1 MKIRLVFPPQWIPMN
16 PHFSLY
22 ALTGHLRRSGI
33 TVLPEDLNVGF
44 YRQVLTPGFL
54 DYSLARAKNAFE
66 YLRARLTLGK
76 YSKDTSRAFGLE
88 SMRYF
93 EIEKHLTSLLPLWE
107 EVKNDIGEAVSVFD
121 DPRLFYDPARLIKAY
136 LTVDKALELISLPFF
151 PSRLRFNDFSAPG
164 HPMTVEGLIAF
175 TREPDENIFLP
186 FFENRLNSLLKDS
199 PDLIG
204 ISINSHSQLYGG
216 LTLARMLKQRKAP
229 QTHLSL
235 GGNYFL
241 RVRDTLL
248 SKPQFLETFADSVLL
263 GEGEKPIISLCRAL
277 EDAMSL
283 KSVPN
288 LIFSDKEGK
297 PSFTFKEEPLPLAE
311 RALPDFEGLPLN
323 KYFTPEIVLCTRT
336 SKGCYWQKCTFCDT
350 DYGIRPDVRPIAH
363 IAAEIAEA
371 KARWGIENFELIDE
385 SMNPEY
391 LEEFSRVLLEKDLRI
406 HFFGNGRTEKSFTS
420 GRLRLFE
427 AAGLTMILWG
437 VESGSERIMNL
448 INKGV
453 DFQGRLEIL
462 RASQEAG
469 IWNFAF
475 IFFGFPSETEEE
487 ALETIRLI
495 KDNRTIINAYGRSI
509 FTLGKHSK
517 IRANAEELGIAS
529 MIEDTQ
535 EFATTLS
542 CRVSRGMG
550 REEALRMADR
560 CRIECAEAYDDPLWM
575 HLRYREVIHLYLKEK
590 GSDFVENFKFSKEE
604 RDRLETLYAP
614 IPEELLALGFL
625 SSSDSP

>member
-1 MKIRLVFPPQWIPMN
+1 MKVRLVFPPQWIPMN

-22 ALTGHLRRSGI
+22 ALTGHLRKSGI
-33 TVLPEDLNVGF
+33 AAFPEDLNVAF
-44 YRQVLTPGFL
+44 YRQVLTPGYL
-54 DYSLARAKNAFE
+54 NYSLARAKNAFE

-93 EIEKHLTSLLPLWE
+93 EIEKHLTSLLPLWDD
-107 EVKNDIGEAVSVFD
+107 VKKEIAEAVSVFD
-121 DPRLFYDPARLIKAY
+121 DPHLFYEPSSLVKAC

-164 HPMTVEGLIAF
+164 YPMTVENLVAF
-175 TREPDENIFLP
+175 SGKAGENIFLP
-186 FFENRLNSLLKDS
+186 FLESRINLLLKDS
-199 PDLIG
+199 PELVG

-216 LTLARMLKQRKAP
+216 LTLARLLKEKRTP

-248 SKPQFLETFADSVLL
+248 SKPMFLEAFADSILL

-277 EDAMSL
+277 EDAMNL
-283 KSVPN
+283 DSVPN
-288 LIFSDKEGK
+288 LIFADREGN
-297 PSFTFKEEPLPLAE
+297 PRFSFAEEPLPLAE
-311 RALPDFEGLPLN
+311 RALPDLDGLPLD
-323 KYFTPEIVLCTRT
+323 KYFTPEIVLSTRT

-350 DYGIRPDVRPIAH
+350 DYGIRPDVRPVAH
-363 IAAEIAEA
+363 VIAEFA
-371 KARWGIENFELIDE
+371 EVKDRWGIENFEFIDE
-385 SMNPEY
+385 SLNPEY
-391 LEEFSRVLLEKDLRI
+391 LEELSRRLLENDLSV
-406 HFFGNGRTEKSFTS
+406 HFFGNGRTENSFAP
-420 GRLRLFE
+420 GRLRLFKK
-427 AAGLTMILWG
+427 AGLTMILWG
-437 VESGSERIMNL
+437 IESGSGRIMKL

-453 DFQGRLEIL
+453 DLRDRLKIL
-462 RASQEAG
+462 RSAREAG

-475 IFFGFPSETEEE
+475 IFFGFPGETEEE
-487 ALETIRLI
+487 AWETIRLI
-495 KDNRTIINAYGRSI
+495 KDNREIINAYGRSV

-517 IRANAEELGIAS
+517 IRAKAEELGIAGF
-529 MIEDTQ
+529 IEDNQ

-542 CRVSRGMG
+542 YRVRSGMS
-550 REEALRMADR
+550 REEAVRMADR
-560 CRIECAEAYDDPLWM
+560 CRLECAGAYDDPLWM

-590 GSDFVENFKFSKEE
+590 GPDFVENFKFSKEE

-614 IPEELLALGFL
+614 VPEELLALGFL
-625 SSSDSP
+625 SPSDSP